1 MISDIISV
9 KGDLEIT
16 LTDEHGSI
24 KQYLAIP
31 NLIVTVGKSHIAAR
45 MQGVSQGVMS
55 HMALGSSATTP
66 TVGDLILNAE
76 IVGGRV
82 ALATYTNTNNTVQ
95 ATATFSAG
103 IGTGT
108 LREAGLL
115 NASTGGTMLAH
126 TTFPA
131 ITKASND
138 TLSIN
143 WTITIA

>member
-1 MISDIISV
+1 MISDILSV

-16 LTDEHGSI
+16 LTDENGSI
-24 KQYLAIP
+24 KQHMLIP
-31 NLIVTVGKSHIAAR
+31 NLIVTIGKAHIAAR
-45 MQGVSQGVMS
+45 MQGVSQAVMS
-55 HMALGSSATTP
+55 YMALGSSATTP
-66 TVGDLILNAE
+66 TVGDLTLNAE
-76 IVGGRV
+76 IVGARV

-95 ATATFSAG
+95 ATATFGSG

-115 NASTGGTMLAH
+115 NASTAGTMLAH

>member
-1 MISDIISV
+1 MISDILSV

-16 LTDEHGSI
+16 LLDDKGNI
-24 KQYLAIP
+24 KQHMAIP

-45 MQGVSQGVMS
+45 LQGTSQGVMS
-55 HMALGSSATTP
+55 YMAVGSVSTTP
-66 TVGDLILNAE
+66 TVGDLTLNTE
-76 IVGGRV
+76 IARV

-95 ATATFSAG
+95 ATATFAG
-103 IGTGT
+103 GTGTGT
-108 LREAGLL
+108 LREAGLF
-115 NASTGGTMLAH
+115 NASSSGTMLAH

-131 ITKASND
+131 ITKASSD

>member
-1 MISDIISV
+1 MISDIVSI

-16 LTDEHGSI
+16 LSDDNGNI
-24 KQYLAIP
+24 KQHMAIP
-31 NLIVTVGKSHIAAR
+31 NLIVTVGKNHIAAR
-45 MQGVSQGVMS
+45 IQGTTQGVMS
-55 HMALGSSATTP
+55 YMAVGTNATAPTIGDTGLGT
-66 TVGDLILNAE
+66 E
-76 IVGGRV
+76 IARV

-95 ATATFSAG
+95 ATATFGAG
-103 IGTGT
+103 VGTGT

-115 NASTGGTMLAH
+115 NASSGGTMLAH

>member
-1 MISDIISV
+1 MISDILSV

-16 LTDEHGSI
+16 LTDENGSI
-24 KQYLAIP
+24 KQHLLIP
-31 NLIVTVGKSHIAAR
+31 NLIVTIGKAHIAAR
-45 MQGVSQGVMS
+45 MQGVSQAVMS
-55 HMALGSSATTP
+55 YMALGSSATTP
-66 TVGDLILNAE
+66 TVGDLTLNAE
-76 IVGGRV
+76 IVGARV
-82 ALATYTNTNNTVQ
+82 ALATYTNTSNAVQ
-95 ATATFSAG
+95 ATATFGAG

-108 LREAGLL
+108 LREAGLF
-115 NASTGGTMLAH
+115 NASTAGTMLAH